1 MPTTIRLARFGGK
14 KKPFYRII
22 VADSRAP
29 RNGRCLDQVGVY
41 DPTKKPTRV
50 EFRAEK
56 LARWLR
62 SGARPSAT
70 VAQLLKKSGL
80 TATPPVSPG
89 DSPS

>member
-29 RNGRCLDQVGVY
+29 RDGRCLDQVGTY
-41 DPTKKPTRV
+41 DPRQQPVRI
-50 EFRAEK
+50 ELRAEK

-62 SGARPSAT
+62 TGAQPSAT
-70 VAQLLKKSGL
+70 VAQLLKKSGF
-80 TATPPVSPG
+80 TVPPPVSPG
-89 DSPS
+89 DSAS